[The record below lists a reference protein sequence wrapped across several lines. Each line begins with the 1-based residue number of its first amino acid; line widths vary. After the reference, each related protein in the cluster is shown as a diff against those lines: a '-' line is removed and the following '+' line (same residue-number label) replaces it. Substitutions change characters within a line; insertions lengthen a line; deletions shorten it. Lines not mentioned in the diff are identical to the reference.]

1 VTEASTR
8 IEGEIVSWDDEKGF
22 GFAAAPSV
30 GGDIFVHAK
39 FLRARHVRPAIG
51 DRVTFVL
58 AEGRNGRAAATD
70 IQIVGAP
77 PAQPPR
83 APASRA
89 SKERLSALDVSRLAA
104 AVALLLVVAAAVV
117 AGRAPAWVAGLYAGM
132 GIVSGLLYW
141 VDKRYAVEGRLR
153 VREMSLHLSDI
164 LFGIAGGLFAQ
175 HVFRHKTRKL
185 SFRYITRLIFLTH
198 ALLLTAVLSG
208 MIRFP

>member
-1 VTEASTR
+1 M
-8 IEGEIVSWDDEKGF
+8 
-22 GFAAAPSV
+22 
-30 GGDIFVHAK
+30 
-39 FLRARHVRPAIG
+39 
-51 DRVTFVL
+51 
-58 AEGRNGRAAATD
+58 
-70 IQIVGAP
+70 
-77 PAQPPR
+77 
-83 APASRA
+83 
-89 SKERLSALDVSRLAA
+89 ERLSALDVSRLAA

-117 AGRAPAWVAGLYAGM
+117 AGRARAAWVAGLYAGM

-208 MIRFP
+208 IIRFP